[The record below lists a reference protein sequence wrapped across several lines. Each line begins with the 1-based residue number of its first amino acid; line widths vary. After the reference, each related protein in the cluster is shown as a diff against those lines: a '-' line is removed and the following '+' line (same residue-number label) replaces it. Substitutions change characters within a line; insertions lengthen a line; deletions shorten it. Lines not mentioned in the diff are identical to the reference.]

1 MTLRP
6 SAFSAHG
13 HWFRGNLHTHSTFSD
28 GKCTPAEVVHFYRQQ
43 GYAFVAFTDHLIV
56 ADAAGLSSQDF
67 LVIPGVEI
75 HHNDLRGSTYHVVGI
90 GGALPASERMPA
102 AGDLTADAAVLR
114 ALGALV
120 FAAHPYWSGQTSA
133 ELLDVPAMMGI
144 EIYNGTADVGYH
156 KGFSLQT
163 WDELLIAGRRVWGLA
178 VDDAHWLPWR
188 MDAGLGWVMV
198 RAQELTEPAILQAL
212 ARGDFYSSTG
222 PVIEDV
228 WVEEGQVCV
237 GCSPAVAV
245 YAVGDRWHCSAA
257 KAANV
262 QGITHVCL
270 PLWPE
275 QSYVRVEVVDR
286 LGRTAWS
293 NPVFLT

>member
-6 SAFSAHG
+6 SAFSACG
-13 HWFRGNLHTHSTFSD
+13 RWFRGNLHTHSTFSD
-28 GKCTPAEVVHFYRQQ
+28 GKCTPTEAVHFYRQQ
-43 GYAFVAFTDHLIV
+43 GCDFMAFTDHLVV
-56 ADAAGLSSQDF
+56 ADARELSTEDF
-67 LVIPGVEI
+67 LVLPGVEI

-90 GGALPASERMPA
+90 GGSLPAGERMPS
-102 AGDLTADAAVLR
+102 AGDLPADAAGLR
-114 ALGALV
+114 SLGALV
-120 FAAHPYWSGQTSA
+120 FAAHPYWSGQTSS
-133 ELLDVPAMMGI
+133 ELLDVPAVIGI

-163 WDELLIAGRRVWGLA
+163 WDELLTAGRHVWGLA

-198 RAQELTEPAILQAL
+198 RAPELTEPAILQAL

-237 GCSPAVAV
+237 RCSPAVAV
-245 YAVGDRWHCSAA
+245 YAVGDRWHCATA
-257 KAANV
+257 KASNA

-270 PLWPE
+270 PLWSE
-275 QSYVRVEVVDR
+275 QAYVRVEVVDR
-286 LGRTAWS
+286 LGHTAWS
-293 NPVFLT
+293 NPVFLA